1 MLLRSTYI
9 IEFALR
15 VKIPMVGREP
25 KNDAP
30 CWLEK
35 DEICADRQD
44 SKLAKGTSIYD
55 VRTQGGEGGSW
66 KSRCSKGG
74 CVKMRTRASLGV

>member
-44 SKLAKGTSIYD
+44 SKLAKGASIYD
-55 VRTQGGEGGSW
+55 VRTQGGEGG
-66 KSRCSKGG
+66 
-74 CVKMRTRASLGV
+74 LGKADVVREVA